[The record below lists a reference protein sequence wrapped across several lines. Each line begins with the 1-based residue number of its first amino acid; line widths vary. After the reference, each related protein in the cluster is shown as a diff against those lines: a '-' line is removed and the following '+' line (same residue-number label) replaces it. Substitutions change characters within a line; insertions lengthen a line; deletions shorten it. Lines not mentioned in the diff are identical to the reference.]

1 MWTRFLAMTLKYGW
15 SIKLVSSS
23 ILHPI
28 PEPTAIPSSGTR
40 LPTMIRVPVSR
51 TRSLLEAQGVYQ
63 IMNKHQE
70 VRGAYRI
77 TTRHQGVREVIK
89 ATVRTPRPTKAT
101 VKHQVLRIIR
111 ESAAVSA
118 MWTKPRQ
125 RDVPL
130 YPGNR
135 SEPRVTLQLHRSRP
149 LHRFHQIIQVRPRR
163 SHLHLYPNTGTC
175 PLSKQP
181 TRTSVLLHKKALLRR
196 ILDTTMLSRSHDTT
210 IVPRSSSIKIRRR
223 YLKVSTMAVELG
235 IKATICKQKHHHYS
249 REPSQHRRALPQDL
263 PHKTSS
269 NVLTPT
275 PKTPKS

>member
-1 MWTRFLAMTLKYGW
+1 MWTRYLAMTLKYGW

-23 ILHPI
+23 ILHPM
-28 PEPTAIPSSGTR
+28 PKPTSVPSSGTR
-40 LPTMIRVPVSR
+40 LSTMIRVPVSR
-51 TRSLLEAQGVYQ
+51 TRSLPEVQGVYQ
-63 IMNKHQE
+63 IMNKDQE

-77 TTRHQGVREVIK
+77 MNRHQEVLEVIK
-89 ATVRTPRPTKAT
+89 ATV
-101 VKHQVLRIIR
+101 KHQEVLRIIR
-111 ESAAVSA
+111 EPAAVSA

-130 YPGNR
+130 YPGSR
-135 SEPRVTLQLHRSRP
+135 SETRVTLQIHRSRP
-149 LHRFHQIIQVRPRR
+149 LHQFHQIIQVRPRR
-163 SHLHLYPNTGTC
+163 SHLPLYPNTGTC
-175 PLSKQP
+175 PPSNQP
-181 TRTSVLLHKKALLRR
+181 TKTSVLLHKKALLRR
-196 ILDTTMLSRSHDTT
+196 ILDTTMLSRSHNTT

-235 IKATICKQKHHHYS
+235 IKATICNQKHLHYS
-249 REPSQHRRALPQDL
+249 REPSQHRRASPQDL

>member
-1 MWTRFLAMTLKYGW
+1 MPK
-15 SIKLVSSS
+15 
-23 ILHPI
+23 
-28 PEPTAIPSSGTR
+28 PTAIPSSGTR

-63 IMNKHQE
+63 IMNKHRE

-77 TTRHQGVREVIK
+77 MNRHPEVLEVIK
-89 ATVRTPRPTKAT
+89 ATVRTPWPTKAT
-101 VKHQVLRIIR
+101 VKHQEVLRIIR

-135 SEPRVTLQLHRSRP
+135 SEPWVTLQLHRSRP

-163 SHLHLYPNTGTC
+163 SHLPPYPNTGTC
-175 PLSKQP
+175 PLSNQP

-196 ILDTTMLSRSHDTT
+196 ILDTTMLSRSHNTT

-235 IKATICKQKHHHYS
+235 IRATICNQKHLHYS
-249 REPSQHRRALPQDL
+249 REPSQHRRTLPQDL

-269 NVLTPT
+269 SVLTPT